1 MTQSKKSLEEI
12 LEEFRAEVLRNNLAE
27 RQLRARAAQR
37 SAQARAEAYDALARA
52 ADSDARRELAERELA
67 QARAQAERE
76 LAQARAQAERELAQA
91 RAQAER
97 ELAQARAQ
105 AEREG
110 DEASKRILWL
120 EFSLRQVA
128 AALISLQSGGLL
140 GRLRKRIRDRRHARL
155 IRSSQL
161 FDAGWYTQRY
171 PEVVTSGSDP
181 ACDFLWNAVLL
192 DRDPGPRFDSSWY
205 LRQNCDVTRT
215 GINPLLHYILFGA
228 AEGRQIRSVE
238 AP

>member
-67 QARAQAERE
+67 QVRAQAERE
-76 LAQARAQAERELAQA
+76 LAQV